1 MFFWK
6 KGTILNSATE
16 SSEVVLANLRTDE
29 LITLFKRSVIIN
41 QKDEGDVTYEDLRLV
56 EEELR
61 RRCR

>member
-1 MFFWK
+1 MYFWK

-16 SSEVVLANLRTDE
+16 SSEVVLADLSTDE
-29 LITLFKRSVIIN
+29 LITVFKRSVIIN

-61 RRCR
+61 RRCK